1 MLETQEQTTKESLKT
16 VNPLDYEKLEKKIFR
31 KVGTAIS
38 DFNMIEEG
46 DRILVAVSGG
56 KDSWVLLYVLNELK
70 KRAPVHFDLIAVNI
84 DQGYAGFRQDL
95 IDDFLEK
102 RDIKR
107 EMQYFDIASLLDEKM
122 KDGSVPCSLCARL
135 RRGALSGAAQK
146 LNCNKIALGHH
157 LDDFIETLLLN
168 QFFSGRVAAMAPV
181 LQPEESPER
190 VIRPLVYVSEED
202 IIEFSKHK
210 GFPIVCCQCP
220 LMCGE
225 NTHIDHK
232 RRYIKNL
239 LKDLERDIPEIKNSL
254 ISSMSRIQPSHMLD
268 KNLWDF
274 KKMHHREAEK

>member
-1 MLETQEQTTKESLKT
+1 MLETQAQLLKSESP
-16 VNPLDYEKLEKKIFR
+16 VDYEKLEKKIFR

-38 DFNMIEEG
+38 DFDMIQDG

-70 KRAPVHFDLIAVNI
+70 KRAPVDFELIAVNI

-95 IDDFLEK
+95 IDDFLETK
-102 RDIKR
+102 DIKR
-107 EMQYFDIASLLDEKM
+107 EMQYFDIATLLDEKM

-135 RRGALSGAAQK
+135 RRGALSGAAKK

-168 QFFSGRVAAMAPV
+168 QFFSGRVASMAPV
-181 LQPEESPER
+181 LQPEESPEK
-190 VIRPLVYVSEED
+190 VIRPLVYVSEAD
-202 IIEFSKHK
+202 IISFAKRE

-232 RRYIKNL
+232 RRFIKNL
-239 LKDLERDIPEIKNSL
+239 LKDLEKDIPEIKNSL
-254 ISSMSRIQPSHMLD
+254 IASMSKVQPSHLLD
-268 KNLWDF
+268 RNLWNF
-274 KKMHHREAEK
+274 KSVSSVKGEQ